1 MERVGEHGGALYIN
15 DSKATN
21 TAAAAPALAAY
32 DNVHWI
38 LGGLAKDLSLGEC
51 EARLSHVKAAYTIG
65 KSGADFAAL
74 LEGRVPVTQSGTL
87 DVAVNDAAKAATPG
101 DTVLLSPAAASFD
114 QFSDFEARGQAFRE
128 AFMQLSEGGA
138 VAMRGAS

>member
-1 MERVGEHGGALYIN
+1 M
-15 DSKATN
+15 
-21 TAAAAPALAAY
+21 
-32 DNVHWI
+32 
-38 LGGLAKDLSLGEC
+38 
-51 EARLSHVKAAYTIG
+51 
-65 KSGADFAAL
+65 
-74 LEGRVPVTQSGTL
+74 PVTQSGTL